1 MVKAA
6 TIPEAKIRQAI
17 WMLKKGKTKKAV
29 CEHIGISYSP
39 KRLDA
44 VIEDFHKRIERE
56 KELKA
61 KARFKKFSE
70 SEKKSMAD
78 DYLSGEGLTAIGQRN
93 FISPQRVKKFLM
105 ELNVPLRGRGK
116 KSEAKVD
123 HIVQDLEVKFKV
135 GDRVLIARN
144 SQFAI
149 IKEVFDEEWLEI
161 YSNPARRRYVE
172 LHPMKAA
179 RAKHGEDFEGKEDIH
194 WNIYCQYDNGS
205 EWKEPAIK
213 YRIHQ
218 IESVLEKAGRESYR
232 VTIEGDHSYVC
243 EEHRNNLYPVMAN
256 GT

>member
-1 MVKAA
+1 MAKSP

-29 CEHIGISYSP
+29 CKHIGISYSP
-39 KRLDA
+39 KRLDTI
-44 VIEDFHKRIERE
+44 IEDFHKRLERD

-70 SEKKSMAD
+70 SEKKSIAD
-78 DYLSGEGLTAIGQRN
+78 DYLSGDGLTGIGERN

-135 GDRVLIARN
+135 GDKVLIARN

-149 IKEVFDEEWLEI
+149 VKEIFDEEWVDVHR
-161 YSNPARRRYVE
+161 NPTRRRYVE

-179 RAKHGEDFEGKEDIH
+179 RKTYGDDYEGKEDVH
-194 WNIYCQYDNGS
+194 WQIYWEYDNGS
-205 EWKEPAIK
+205 EWKESAIK

-218 IESVLEKAGRESYR
+218 IETILEKTGRETYR
-232 VTIEGDHSYVC
+232 LYAEGDSGQFI
-243 EEHRNNLYPVMAN
+243 EEHRNKLYPVMAHGN
-256 GT
+256 